1 MMEPVKQETIKI
13 ITLEEKI
20 LKENDF
26 YAEQNRKL
34 LRSHGIYT
42 LNLQSAPGSGK
53 TALLTETLR
62 LLKDRVRCGVIEGDQ
77 QTCRDAGRI
86 AETGVPV
93 VQINTLQSCH
103 LNAALVQRALENL
116 PLKEIDLLFIE
127 NVGNLICPAAF
138 DLGEEEKTAVL
149 SITEGEDKPQKYP
162 LLFSLASVTLLSKTD
177 LLPYLRFDSA
187 LVRQQLLGINPKMR
201 IIETSAFTGLGLPE
215 WIDYLMEKTG
225 KNK

>member
-77 QTCRDAGRI
+77 ETCRDAGRI

-116 PLKEIDLLFIE
+116 PLK
-127 NVGNLICPAAF
+127 
-138 DLGEEEKTAVL
+138 
-149 SITEGEDKPQKYP
+149 
-162 LLFSLASVTLLSKTD
+162 
-177 LLPYLRFDSA
+177 
-187 LVRQQLLGINPKMR
+187 
-201 IIETSAFTGLGLPE
+201 
-215 WIDYLMEKTG
+215 
-225 KNK
+225 